1 MINSWVSEQ
10 TANRIKDLIPQG
22 SINPM
27 TRLVLTNAVYFNAA
41 WQLPF
46 QKEST
51 LPGAFQRLDG
61 SQTTAPMMKQSVSF
75 GYAEGDDF
83 QAIELPYDGRELSML
98 VILPK
103 YAKFQ
108 QFEQSL
114 NSNVLG
120 QLVSSLK
127 SRHVDLTMPKFEFE
141 QSLSLKNTLSNMGMA
156 TAFTDN
162 ADFSG
167 MDGKKD
173 LHIQDVVH
181 KAFLS
186 VDENGTEAAAA
197 TAVIVGA
204 TAMPV
209 DVAEMKMD
217 HPFVFLIKDNATGAI
232 IFMGRVVDPSSK

>member
-1 MINSWVSEQ
+1 
-10 TANRIKDLIPQG
+10 
-22 SINPM
+22 M

-46 QKEST
+46 QKGST
-51 LPGAFQRLDG
+51 SPGAFHRLDG
-61 SQTTAPMMKQSVSF
+61 SETTVPMMKQSASF
-75 GYAEGDDF
+75 GYAEGDNF
-83 QAIELPYDGRELSML
+83 QAVELPYDGRELSML

-103 YAKFQ
+103 SAQFT

-114 NSNVLG
+114 DSNTLS
-120 QLVSSLK
+120 QIVSSIK
-127 SRHVDLTMPKFEFE
+127 SRHVDLTMPRFEFE
-141 QSLSLKNTLSNMGMA
+141 QSLGLKETLSNMGMA
-156 TAFTDN
+156 TAFTDT

-173 LHIQDVVH
+173 LRIQDVVH
-181 KAFLS
+181 KAFIS

-197 TAVIVGA
+197 TAVIVGT

-232 IFMGRVVDPSSK
+232 IFMGRVVDPSAK